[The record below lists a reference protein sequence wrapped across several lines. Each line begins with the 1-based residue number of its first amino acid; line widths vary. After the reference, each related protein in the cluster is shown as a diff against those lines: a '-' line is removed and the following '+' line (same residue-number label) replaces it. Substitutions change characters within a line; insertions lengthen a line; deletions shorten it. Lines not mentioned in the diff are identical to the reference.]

1 MSKDNITDIAVIGG
15 GASGFAAAIEAKTI
29 LPKAKVVIL
38 EKLDRVGRKILAT
51 GNGRCNL
58 SNINLSADH
67 YHGSVKNIMRIISA
81 TPSAKEFFGSIGVIC
96 SADAKGRIYPRSNS
110 AATVLSALRLR
121 AEELGIIERCGFE
134 ANFIESTPEYFRI
147 SSASGEK
154 YPCRRV
160 IVAAGGYAAPQFGTD
175 GSVIRLLR
183 SKGCHTTKICPAV
196 APLRVRPE
204 LLRGLKGVRAKG
216 RVMAYTGGRLLKEEV
231 GEIQFTDTALSGICV
246 FNMAH
251 LVSQYD
257 GRLTLRLD
265 LAADMDQEQLDGYLR
280 VIQYQRAR
288 QTAEELL
295 TGIFPRSLAVY
306 LTKKALGKPLTVL
319 ISELRD
325 TELKQV
331 SQFIKKLDFEVLGS
345 APWKDAQVTS
355 GGISGECVDE
365 RLQLRSEKGI
375 FLCGE
380 ILDVDGD
387 CGGYNLQ
394 WAWSSG
400 ILAGRSCADSL
411 TGGLS

>member
-121 AEELGIIERCGFE
+121 AEELGVIERCGFE

-331 SQFIKKLDFEVLGS
+331 SQLIKKLDFEVLGS

>member
-411 TGGLS
+411 RGGLS

>member
-400 ILAGRSCADSL
+400 ILAGRSCAESL
-411 TGGLS
+411 RGGLS